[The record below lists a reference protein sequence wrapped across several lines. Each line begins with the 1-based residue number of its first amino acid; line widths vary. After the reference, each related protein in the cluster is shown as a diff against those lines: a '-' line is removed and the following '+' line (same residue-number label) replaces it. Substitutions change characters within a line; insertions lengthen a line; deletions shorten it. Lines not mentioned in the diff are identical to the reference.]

1 MASDDGKTKLNP
13 ILKLALEMGPLGLF
27 FLANARPKLFTFM
40 GPWIGFDETGGI
52 FVATA
57 VFMVA
62 TLIVLPVH
70 YALTRH
76 LPVMPLVSGIVVLV
90 FGGLTLWLHDET
102 FLKMKP
108 TIINTLFGANLL
120 GGLLMGRSLITYVLD
135 SALSLTDE
143 GWRKLTFRWGLFF
156 LLLAVLN
163 E

>member
-13 ILKLALEMGPLGLF
+13 VLKLALEMGPLGLF
-27 FLANARPKLFTFM
+27 FLANARPALFSAFLA
-40 GPWIGFDETGGI
+40 PWTGSDAAGGI

-62 TLIVLPVH
+62 TLVALPVH

-102 FLKMKP
+102 
-108 TIINTLFGANLL
+108 
-120 GGLLMGRSLITYVLD
+120 
-135 SALSLTDE
+135 
-143 GWRKLTFRWGLFF
+143 
-156 LLLAVLN
+156 
-163 E
+163 